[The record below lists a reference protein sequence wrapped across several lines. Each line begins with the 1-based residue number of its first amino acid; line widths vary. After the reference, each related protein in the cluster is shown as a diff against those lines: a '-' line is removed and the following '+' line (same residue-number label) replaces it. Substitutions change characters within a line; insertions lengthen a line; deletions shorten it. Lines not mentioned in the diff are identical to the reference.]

1 MRRLFVILTILLM
14 GSLPTVSLAE
24 TPDEVTIGINTYPV
38 PIRHGEI
45 LEATVNRLKAALAP
59 RKLKVFYADLP
70 ELTSAI
76 LEKKA
81 DLVIVTSGQYRQ
93 LSRMGLRDIA
103 AISVPGYADMNH
115 ADGGTIVVRA
125 DRSDIRH
132 IADLK
137 GKTLSANT
145 PNGFNGFLVQM
156 GEVAHR
162 GFDPDA
168 FFSRIRYTGE
178 GGRMTD
184 VVTDV
189 VNGRSDAGFLA
200 MCLLETLQS
209 LGYREADQLKVVS
222 DYSDEALP
230 CRRSTELYPSWVF
243 ATTSTASPQ
252 LARDAAAA
260 VLSVPLTP
268 HGYQWGVAT
277 DFSRVDALFREL
289 KRGPYA
295 YLREWSFGRLW
306 RDYGNLVVA
315 AVLLIAGL
323 IVHYVRVNVLV
334 RRRTREL
341 SEALKTQ
348 ERLQRTAQEANDRME
363 RLQRAA
369 AVSQMSSMLAHELG
383 QPLNAVYCY
392 TRGLMQRM
400 EDEPETVDR
409 SMAGDVLEKV
419 LEQTERARSIVN
431 DVRACAKQQ
440 ADRNQRI
447 DLAAIAR
454 TAVHNLSLTGK
465 YKAVRPEVR
474 LSESLPMTG
483 NALEMEL
490 LVLNLLKNAAEAV
503 MREPKAVIT
512 LTGTRSEDKASVVLQ
527 ISDNGPVVTD
537 AAFRRLE
544 EPLASGKVNGLGL
557 GLTIVRSIAEAHRG
571 RIHFKRNVPHGVT
584 AEAVFPCAE
593 E

>member
-1 MRRLFVILTILLM
+1 MRRLFVILTIWLTA
-14 GSLPTVSLAE
+14 SLPPTSLAE
-24 TPDEVTIGINTYPV
+24 TSDEVTIGINTYPV

-45 LEATVNRLKAALAP
+45 LEATVNRLKSALAP
-59 RKLKVFYADLP
+59 RTLKVFYADLP
-70 ELTSAI
+70 ELTAAV
-76 LEKKA
+76 LNKKT

-115 ADGGTIVVRA
+115 ADGGTIVVRS

-162 GFDPDA
+162 GFDPED

-189 VNGRSDAGFLA
+189 VRGRSDAGFLA

-209 LGYREADQLKVVS
+209 LGYKEAEQLKVVS

-243 ATTSTASPQ
+243 ATTSTATPQ

-289 KRGPYA
+289 KTGPYA

-306 RDYGNLVVA
+306 RDYGDWVVA
-315 AVLLIAGL
+315 AVLLILGL
-323 IVHYVRVNVLV
+323 AVHYVRVNVLV

-341 SEALKTQ
+341 SEALRTQ
-348 ERLQRTAQEANDRME
+348 ERLQKTAQDANDRME

-400 EDEPETVDR
+400 EDEPDAVDR
-409 SMAGDVLEKV
+409 TMAGDVLEKV
-419 LEQTERARSIVN
+419 LQQTERARSIVN
-431 DVRACAKQQ
+431 EVRACAKQK
-440 ADRNQRI
+440 ADRTQKV
-447 DLAAIAR
+447 DLAEIAR

-465 YKAVRPEVR
+465 YRTVRPAVK
-474 LSESLPMTG
+474 LSERLPMTG

-503 MREPKAVIT
+503 IEEPGATVS
-512 LTGTRSEDKASVVLQ
+512 LTGLRSEDGRSVMLQ
-527 ISDNGPVVTD
+527 IADNGPVVTKTV
-537 AAFRRLE
+537 FRRLE
-544 EPLASGKVNGLGL
+544 EPLASGKVSGLGL

-571 RIHFKRNVPHGVT
+571 QIRFRRNVPHGVT